1 MPGRSTHPRM
11 LPLLL
16 ACALAGCGGGGGGG
30 GGESPATPG
39 GGAGAAAPDPALVQP
54 YMVSRLPYNVA
65 VPTGTVLRYVTGFTF
80 ERYDQV
86 VPDSFRYGWTV
97 GGAAI
102 DTPGFELV
110 AKTPGS
116 LSIELKVTDAGG
128 HAKAAGSNSLS
139 VKPVQVDPVIVS
151 LGGAGMRD
159 GGPLARF
166 NRPVALLPAS
176 DGGMLVLDQGNSV
189 IRKIGKDGV
198 VSTVA
203 GVPTVAGDQLG
214 KNGIARLGAPLSFT
228 RDAAGN
234 LYVADTYRLLKVS
247 PEGAITAVPGGLYS
261 GKVADTA
268 PGVSWTRVVAAA
280 PSGDLYVATANT
292 VRLLKGGTATLLSG
306 AVDVY
311 DNVDGAQ
318 ADARFR
324 DIRAMAVGP
333 DGELWI
339 QDGCTRLRRLS
350 RDGKVDTVART
361 PDVTGRCGTGLAVA
375 PGGGVYLATAANVTL
390 VKPDGSMQAVLG
402 HGGVDAVAVDADGT
416 LHTALTDEHTVTR
429 HVTGAPYTFGLSLK
443 ERSSFPSPFQDLSSY
458 GEVRSFGVHPSGDL
472 YFIDS
477 ARLCRVAAPS
487 GDVGCVAGRKDSTD
501 PADGLPIVAR
511 LSTWQD
517 AEVTV
522 DRAGQVYFSDF
533 QTLRRY
539 TPSTGEIVTIAG
551 DQRTMAAIEDAD
563 GAGSAAAFRR
573 PRSLTTDSKGN
584 VYAIANQNRVIRIT
598 PAGVVTTLA
607 RYSDGNWNLD
617 RLAVGTDDQLYAMN
631 YLGIFKIGEGGALTR
646 VDWPTNPLISPGF
659 SGGAVVTGPD
669 GAFWILNSLADTRE
683 LSWLER
689 ATLTDRR
696 SVLWFGP
703 VRRQVIVGMPE
714 HEFDLKF
721 RAVGIDAQG
730 RLVMS
735 ERGRF
740 GFWRLSEP
748 VSAGL

>member
-1 MPGRSTHPRM
+1 MFGRSTHPRM
-11 LPLLL
+11 LPLML
-16 ACALAGCGGGGGGG
+16 ACALAGCGGGGGG
-30 GGESPATPG
+30 ESSATPG
-39 GGAGAAAPDPALVQP
+39 GNAGTVAPDPALVQP
-54 YMVSRLPYNVA
+54 HMVSPLPYNVA
-65 VPTGTVLRYVTGFTF
+65 VPTGTVLRVVAGFSF

-97 GGAAI
+97 GGVAI
-102 DTPGFELV
+102 DTPGFEWV
-110 AKTPGS
+110 ATTPGS
-116 LSIELKVTDAGG
+116 LTVDLKVTDAGG
-128 HAKAAGSNSLS
+128 HVRAAASDALS
-139 VKPVQVDPVIVS
+139 VRSVQVDPVIVS

-166 NRPVALLPAS
+166 NQPVGLLPAT

-203 GVPTVAGDQLG
+203 GVPTLGGDQLG
-214 KNGIARLGAPLSFT
+214 KNGVARLGAPLSFT

-234 LYVADTYRLLKVS
+234 LYVADVYRLLKVS
-247 PEGAITAVPGGLYS
+247 PQGAITAVPGGLYA
-261 GKVADTA
+261 GRLADTA
-268 PGVSWTRVVAAA
+268 PGVSWTRVIAAT
-280 PSGDLYVATANT
+280 PNGDLYVASRNT

-306 AVDVY
+306 SLDVF

-318 ADARFR
+318 ADARFT
-324 DIRAMAVGP
+324 DIRAMVVGP

-350 RDGKVDTVART
+350 RDGRVDTVART
-361 PDVTGRCGTGLAVA
+361 PDAVYPGRCGTGLAVA
-375 PGGGVYLATAANVTL
+375 PGGGVYLATASDVTL
-390 VKPDGSMQAVLG
+390 VKPDGSMQTVLG

-416 LHTALTDEHTVTR
+416 LHTALTDDHTVTR
-429 HVTGAPYTFGLSLK
+429 HVIGAPYTFGLSPK
-443 ERSSFPSPFQDLSSY
+443 ERSSFPSPFQDLASF

-472 YFIDS
+472 YFIDN
-477 ARLCRVAAPS
+477 ARLCRVASPS

-501 PADGLPIVAR
+501 PVDGSPIVAR

-517 AEVTV
+517 AEVTI

-539 TPSTGEIVTIAG
+539 TPSTGEIATIAG
-551 DQRTMAAIEDAD
+551 DPRTMGAIEDAD
-563 GAGSAAAFRR
+563 GAGAAAAFRR

-584 VYAIANQNRVIRIT
+584 VYAIANQNRVLRIT
-598 PAGVVTTLA
+598 PAGVVTTLV

-631 YLGIFKIGEGGALTR
+631 NLGIFKVVEGSALTR
-646 VDWPTNPLISPGF
+646 VDWPKNPRLLPGF

-669 GAFWILNSLADTRE
+669 GAFWILNTVADTRD
-683 LSWLER
+683 LAWLER
-689 ATLTDRR
+689 ATLTERR
-696 SVLWFGP
+696 DVLWFGP
-703 VRRQVIVGMPE
+703 VRRQVVVGMPE